1 VATADELVDQVLE
14 HVLGRLTSLTV
25 TEPAYAVGFA
35 ASPGNDSLAVEVVA
49 VAIERDRTKW
59 VDQVDVDEAV
69 FQSWNPYEFSVQEPP
84 GPWTTPGEDFAA
96 TEAEVQTELLDRGI
110 DNPQRFVYNRV
121 ATKLDPTRLKF
132 PVTEDFIAFVFDG
145 PDHRETAENM
155 QFSASPRA
163 LALLARKGLL
173 MA

>member
-1 VATADELVDQVLE
+1 VTTVDELVHQILE
-14 HVLGRLTSLTV
+14 HVLGRLASLTV
-25 TEPAYAVGFA
+25 TEPAYAVGLA

-59 VDQVDVDEAV
+59 ADQVDAGEAV
-69 FQSWNPYEFSVQEPP
+69 FQSWNPYELSIQEPL
-84 GPWTTPGEDFAA
+84 GPWTTPGEDFPAA
-96 TEAEVQTELLDRGI
+96 ETEVQTQLFERGI
-110 DNPQRFVYNRV
+110 DDPQRFVYNRV
-121 ATKLDPTRLKF
+121 AAKLDPTHLKF

-145 PDHRETAENM
+145 PDHLETAENM

-163 LALLARKGLL
+163 LALHARKDLL